1 MEYAVMN
8 IARRLQLIAL
18 LVMVA
23 LVFLSW
29 FSINRLAA
37 SNQDLSY
44 VTDNTVPS
52 ISLIKEVQ
60 ADFYEL
66 HALIQTHVL
75 NTDDGKMQQI
85 ETHIAD
91 IRTAI
96 NSLLEKY
103 KAEMLS
109 NDEDR
114 RLTDDDQRIIAQY
127 YLEIDKVLLLSRQN
141 KNTEARDYLANN
153 VMTLFGQFAQAIERH
168 VKFNV
173 DLGLA
178 LKRQGEENND
188 SSLQTL
194 LFIAGGTGILTL
206 GLFIWLFN
214 QVANPLRLAMQ
225 TLSLIQ
231 RDLNFTLRADVKQQD
246 EIGLTLNAVNRLLD
260 TLQQTFTEFSVG
272 SLQIKSTAE
281 SLSQAAQHLASSA
294 SQANDATSLIAAG
307 VEEMTVS
314 ITDISQRTQE
324 TSRITNESGKLA
336 SDGGATIERTVQA
349 INEIADSIR
358 QASHEVTA
366 LGEGISRIGGV
377 VNVIRDV
384 AGQTNLL
391 ALNAA
396 IEAARAGEQGRGFAV
411 VADEVRKLAE
421 RTAQSTQ
428 EISATVEAIQQES
441 QATVSRMSQVE
452 EKVVQGVAMA
462 TESGE
467 IITQIRHASHRVMDQ
482 VGEITN
488 AIREQSSAAESIAH
502 QVEQIAQVVQQT
514 SSTAEETSAAAEEL
528 NVTTE
533 SIHQQISR
541 YRIQ

>member
-1 MEYAVMN
+1 MN

-18 LVMVA
+18 LVM
-23 LVFLSW
+23 LTLIFLSW
-29 FSINRLAA
+29 FSINRLGAG
-37 SNQDLSY
+37 NRDLSY

-66 HALIQTHVL
+66 HSLVQTHVL
-75 NTDDGKMQQI
+75 NTDSSKMQQI
-85 ETHIAD
+85 ETGITE
-91 IRTAI
+91 IRGQI
-96 NSLLEKY
+96 NSLLDKY

-114 RLTDDDQRIIAQY
+114 RLTDDDQRIVAQY
-127 YLEIDKVLLLSRQN
+127 YQEIDKVLQLSRQN
-141 KNTEARDYLANN
+141 KNDEARDMLAGEAYG
-153 VMTLFGQFAQAIERH
+153 LFQQFAKAIELH
-168 VKFNV
+168 VNFNM

-178 LKRQGEENND
+178 LKKQGQENYDN
-188 SSLQTL
+188 SLQTL
-194 LFIAGGTGILTL
+194 LFIAGGATVLTM
-206 GLFIWLFN
+206 GLFVWLFN
-214 QVANPLRLAMQ
+214 QVANPLRTAMD
-225 TLSLIQ
+225 TLTRIQ

-294 SQANDATSLIAAG
+294 NQANDATSLIAAG

-324 TSRITNESGKLA
+324 TSRITNESGQLA
-336 SDGGATIERTVQA
+336 TEGGRTIERTVHA

-358 QASHEVTA
+358 QASAEVIA

-396 IEAARAGEQGRGFAV
+396 IEAARAGESGRGFAV

-441 QATVSRMSQVE
+441 NNTVSRMHLVE
-452 EKVVQGVAMA
+452 EKVSQGVTMA
-462 TESGE
+462 TESGAIIAE
-467 IITQIRHASHRVMDQ
+467 IRSASHRVMEQ

>member
-1 MEYAVMN
+1 MN

-18 LVMVA
+18 LVM
-23 LVFLSW
+23 LTLIFLSW
-29 FSINRLAA
+29 FSINRLGAG
-37 SNQDLSY
+37 NRDLSY

-66 HALIQTHVL
+66 HSLVQTHVL
-75 NTDDGKMQQI
+75 NTDSSKMQQI
-85 ETHIAD
+85 ETGITE
-91 IRTAI
+91 IRGQI
-96 NSLLEKY
+96 NSLLDKY

-114 RLTDDDQRIIAQY
+114 RLTDDDQRIVAQY
-127 YLEIDKVLLLSRQN
+127 YQEIDKVLQLSRQN
-141 KNTEARDYLANN
+141 KNDEARDMLAGEAYG
-153 VMTLFGQFAQAIERH
+153 LFKQFAKAIELH
-168 VKFNV
+168 VNFNM

-178 LKRQGEENND
+178 LKKQGQENYDN
-188 SSLQTL
+188 SLQTL
-194 LFIAGGTGILTL
+194 LLIAGGTTVLTM
-206 GLFIWLFN
+206 GLFVWLFN
-214 QVANPLRLAMQ
+214 QVANPLRTAMD
-225 TLSLIQ
+225 TLTRIQ

-294 SQANDATSLIAAG
+294 NQANDATSLIAAG

-324 TSRITNESGKLA
+324 TSRITNESGQLA
-336 SDGGATIERTVQA
+336 TEGGRTIERTVHA

-358 QASHEVTA
+358 QASAEVIA

-396 IEAARAGEQGRGFAV
+396 IEAARAGESGRGFAV

-441 QATVSRMSQVE
+441 NNTVSRMHLVE
-452 EKVVQGVAMA
+452 EKVSQGVTMA
-462 TESGE
+462 TESGAIIAE
-467 IITQIRHASHRVMDQ
+467 IRSASHRVMDQ

>member
-1 MEYAVMN
+1 MN

-18 LVMVA
+18 LVILA
-23 LVFLSW
+23 LIFLSW
-29 FSINRLAA
+29 FSINRLDSA
-37 SNQDLSY
+37 NRDLGY

-66 HALIQTHVL
+66 HSLVQTHVL
-75 NTDDGKMQQI
+75 NTDSSRMQQI
-85 ETHIAD
+85 ETGITE
-91 IRTAI
+91 IQGQIT
-96 NSLLEKY
+96 SLLDKY

-114 RLTDDDQRIIAQY
+114 RLTDDDQRIVAQY
-127 YLEIDKVLLLSRQN
+127 YQEIDKVLQLSRQN
-141 KNTEARDYLANN
+141 KNDEARDMLSGEAYG
-153 VMTLFGQFAQAIERH
+153 LFQQFAKAIELH
-168 VKFNV
+168 VNFNM

-178 LKRQGEENND
+178 LKKQGQENYD

-194 LFIAGGTGILTL
+194 LFIAGGATVLTM
-206 GLFIWLFN
+206 GLFVWLFN
-214 QVANPLRLAMQ
+214 QVANPLRTAMD
-225 TLSLIQ
+225 TLTRIQ

-294 SQANDATSLIAAG
+294 NQANDATSLIAAG

-324 TSRITNESGKLA
+324 TSRITNESGQLA
-336 SDGGATIERTVQA
+336 TEGGRTIERTVHA

-358 QASHEVTA
+358 QASAEVIA

-396 IEAARAGEQGRGFAV
+396 IEAARAGESGRGFAV

-441 QATVSRMSQVE
+441 NNTVSRMHLVE
-452 EKVVQGVAMA
+452 EKVSQGVTMA
-462 TESGE
+462 TESGAIIAE
-467 IITQIRHASHRVMDQ
+467 IRSASHRVMEQ

>member
-1 MEYAVMN
+1 MN

-18 LVMVA
+18 LVM
-23 LVFLSW
+23 LTLIFLSW
-29 FSINRLAA
+29 FSINRLGAG
-37 SNQDLSY
+37 NRDLSY

-66 HALIQTHVL
+66 HSLVQTHVL
-75 NTDDGKMQQI
+75 NTDSSKMQQI
-85 ETHIAD
+85 ETGITE
-91 IRTAI
+91 IRGQI
-96 NSLLEKY
+96 NSLLDKY

-114 RLTDDDQRIIAQY
+114 RLTDDDQRIVAQY
-127 YLEIDKVLLLSRQN
+127 YQEIDKVLQLSRQN
-141 KNTEARDYLANN
+141 KNDEARDMLAGEAYG
-153 VMTLFGQFAQAIERH
+153 LFKQFAKAIELH
-168 VKFNV
+168 VNFNM

-178 LKRQGEENND
+178 LKKQGQENYDN
-188 SSLQTL
+188 SLQTL
-194 LFIAGGTGILTL
+194 LFIAGGATVLTM
-206 GLFIWLFN
+206 GLFVWLFN
-214 QVANPLRLAMQ
+214 QVANPLRTAMD
-225 TLSLIQ
+225 TLTRIQ

-294 SQANDATSLIAAG
+294 NQANDATSLIAAG

-324 TSRITNESGKLA
+324 TSRITNESGQLA
-336 SDGGATIERTVQA
+336 TEGGRTIERTVHA

-358 QASHEVTA
+358 QASAEVIA

-396 IEAARAGEQGRGFAV
+396 IEAARAGESGRGFAV

-441 QATVSRMSQVE
+441 NNTVSRMHLVE
-452 EKVVQGVAMA
+452 EKVSQGVTMA
-462 TESGE
+462 TESGAIIAE
-467 IITQIRHASHRVMDQ
+467 IRSASHRVMDQ

>member
-1 MEYAVMN
+1 MN

-18 LVMVA
+18 LVMLA

-29 FSINRLAA
+29 FSINRLGAG
-37 SNQDLSY
+37 NRDLSY

-52 ISLIKEVQ
+52 IALIKEVQ
-60 ADFYEL
+60 AAFYEL
-66 HALIQTHVL
+66 HSRVQSHIL

-85 ETHIAD
+85 EAD
-91 IRTAI
+91 IAEHRKQI
-96 NSLLEKY
+96 NSQLEKY

-127 YLEIDKVLLLSRQN
+127 YQEIDKVLQLSRQN
-141 KNTEARDYLANN
+141 KNDEARDMLAGEATR
-153 VMTLFGQFAQAIERH
+153 VFQQFAKAIELH
-168 VKFNV
+168 VNFNM

-178 LKRQGEENND
+178 LKKQGQENYDN
-188 SSLQTL
+188 SLQTL
-194 LFIAGGTGILTL
+194 LFIAGGATVLTM
-206 GLFIWLFN
+206 GLFVWLFN
-214 QVANPLRLAMQ
+214 QVANPLRTAMD
-225 TLSLIQ
+225 TLTRIQ

-294 SQANDATSLIAAG
+294 NQANDATSLIAAG

-314 ITDISQRTQE
+314 ITDISLRTQE
-324 TSRITNESGKLA
+324 TSRITNESGQLA
-336 SDGGATIERTVQA
+336 TEGGRTIERTVHA

-358 QASHEVTA
+358 QASAEVIA

-396 IEAARAGEQGRGFAV
+396 IEAARAGESGRGFAV

-441 QATVSRMSQVE
+441 NNTVSRMHLVE
-452 EKVVQGVAMA
+452 EKVSQGVTMA
-462 TESGE
+462 TESGAIIAE
-467 IITQIRHASHRVMDQ
+467 IRSASHRVMEQ

>member
-1 MEYAVMN
+1 MN

-18 LVMVA
+18 LVM
-23 LVFLSW
+23 LTLIFLSW
-29 FSINRLAA
+29 FSINRLGAG
-37 SNQDLSY
+37 NRDLSY

-66 HALIQTHVL
+66 HSLVQTHVL
-75 NTDDGKMQQI
+75 NTDSSKMQQI
-85 ETHIAD
+85 ETGITE
-91 IRTAI
+91 IRGQI
-96 NSLLEKY
+96 NSLLDKY

-114 RLTDDDQRIIAQY
+114 RLTDDDQRIVAQY
-127 YLEIDKVLLLSRQN
+127 YQEIDKVLQLSRQN
-141 KNTEARDYLANN
+141 KNDEARDMLAGEAYG
-153 VMTLFGQFAQAIERH
+153 LFKRFAKAIELH
-168 VKFNV
+168 VNFNM

-178 LKRQGEENND
+178 LKKQGQENYDN
-188 SSLQTL
+188 SLQTL
-194 LFIAGGTGILTL
+194 LLIAGGATVLTM
-206 GLFIWLFN
+206 GLFVWLFN
-214 QVANPLRLAMQ
+214 QVANPLRTAMD
-225 TLSLIQ
+225 TLTRIQ
-231 RDLNFTLRADVKQQD
+231 RGLNFTLRADVKQQD

-294 SQANDATSLIAAG
+294 NQANDATSLIAAG

-324 TSRITNESGKLA
+324 TSRITNESGQLA
-336 SDGGATIERTVQA
+336 TEGGRTIERTVHA

-358 QASHEVTA
+358 QASAEVIA

-396 IEAARAGEQGRGFAV
+396 IEAARAGESGRGFAV

-441 QATVSRMSQVE
+441 NNTVSRMHLVE
-452 EKVVQGVAMA
+452 EKVSQGVTMA
-462 TESGE
+462 TESGAIIAE
-467 IITQIRHASHRVMDQ
+467 IRSASHRVMDQ

>member
-1 MEYAVMN
+1 MN

-18 LVMVA
+18 LVIFA
-23 LVFLSW
+23 LIFLSW
-29 FSINRLAA
+29 FSINRLDSA
-37 SNQDLSY
+37 NRDLGY

-52 ISLIKEVQ
+52 ITLIKEVQ

-66 HALIQTHVL
+66 HSLVQTHVL
-75 NTDDGKMQQI
+75 NTDNSKMQQI
-85 ETHIAD
+85 ETD
-91 IRTAI
+91 ISDRRGQI
-96 NSLLEKY
+96 NSLLDKY
-103 KAEMLS
+103 KGELLS

-114 RLTDDDQRIIAQY
+114 RLTDDDQRIVAQY
-127 YLEIDKVLLLSRQN
+127 YQEIDKVLLLSRQN
-141 KNTEARDYLANN
+141 KNDEARDMLATEATN
-153 VMTLFGQFAQAIERH
+153 LFHQFAKAIALH
-168 VKFNV
+168 VNFNI
-173 DLGLA
+173 DLGLE
-178 LKRQGEENND
+178 LKAQGKENYDN
-188 SSLQTL
+188 SLQTL
-194 LFIAGGTGILTL
+194 IFIAGGTGLLTL
-206 GLFIWLFN
+206 GLFVWLFM
-214 QVANPLRLAMQ
+214 QVATPLRTAMD
-225 TLSLIQ
+225 TLTRIQ
-231 RDLNFTLRADVKQQD
+231 HELNFTLRADVKQQD

-324 TSRITNESGKLA
+324 TSRITNESGQLA
-336 SDGGATIERTVQA
+336 TEGGRTIDRTVHA
-349 INEIADSIR
+349 INEIANSIR
-358 QASHEVTA
+358 QASAEVSA

-377 VNVIRDV
+377 VSVIRDV

-396 IEAARAGEQGRGFAV
+396 IEAARAGESGRGFAV

-441 QATVSRMSQVE
+441 NNTVSRMNLVE
-452 EKVVQGVAMA
+452 EKVSQGVAMA
-462 TESGE
+462 TESGA
-467 IITQIRHASHRVMDQ
+467 IITEIRSASHRVMDQ

-488 AIREQSSAAESIAH
+488 AIREQSAAAESIAH

>member
-1 MEYAVMN
+1 MN

-18 LVMVA
+18 LVMLA

-29 FSINRLAA
+29 FSINRLGAG
-37 SNQDLSY
+37 NRDLSY

-66 HALIQTHVL
+66 HSLVQTHVL
-75 NTDDGKMQQI
+75 NTDSSRMQQI
-85 ETHIAD
+85 ETGITE
-91 IRTAI
+91 IRGQI
-96 NSLLEKY
+96 NSLLDKY

-114 RLTDDDQRIIAQY
+114 RLTDDDQRIVAQY
-127 YLEIDKVLLLSRQN
+127 YQEIDKVLQLSRQN
-141 KNTEARDYLANN
+141 KNDEARDMLAGEAYG
-153 VMTLFGQFAQAIERH
+153 LFKQFAKAIELH
-168 VKFNV
+168 VNFNM

-178 LKRQGEENND
+178 LKKQGQENYDN
-188 SSLQTL
+188 SLQTL
-194 LFIAGGTGILTL
+194 LLIAGGATVLTM
-206 GLFIWLFN
+206 GLFVWLFN
-214 QVANPLRLAMQ
+214 QVANPLRTAMD
-225 TLSLIQ
+225 TLTRIQ

-294 SQANDATSLIAAG
+294 NQANDATSLIAAG

-324 TSRITNESGKLA
+324 TSRITNESGQLA
-336 SDGGATIERTVQA
+336 TEGGRTIERTVHA

-358 QASHEVTA
+358 QASAEVIA

-396 IEAARAGEQGRGFAV
+396 IEAARAGESGRGFAV

-441 QATVSRMSQVE
+441 NNTVSRMHLVE
-452 EKVVQGVAMA
+452 EKVSQGVTMA
-462 TESGE
+462 TESGAIIAE
-467 IITQIRHASHRVMDQ
+467 IRSASHRVMEQ

>member
-1 MEYAVMN
+1 MN

-18 LVMVA
+18 LVM
-23 LVFLSW
+23 LTLIFLSW
-29 FSINRLAA
+29 FSINRLDSA
-37 SNQDLSY
+37 NRDLGY

-52 ISLIKEVQ
+52 ISLIKQVQ

-66 HALIQTHVL
+66 HSLVQTHVL
-75 NTDDGKMQQI
+75 NTDTGKMQQI
-85 ETHIAD
+85 ETGITE
-91 IRTAI
+91 IQGQIT
-96 NSLLEKY
+96 SLLDKY

-114 RLTDDDQRIIAQY
+114 RLTDDDQRIVAQY
-127 YLEIDKVLLLSRQN
+127 YQEIDKVLQLSRQN
-141 KNTEARDYLANN
+141 KNDEARDMLAGEATR
-153 VMTLFGQFAQAIERH
+153 VFQQFAKAIELH
-168 VKFNV
+168 VNFNM

-178 LKRQGEENND
+178 LKKQGQENYDN
-188 SSLQTL
+188 SLQTL
-194 LFIAGGTGILTL
+194 LFIAGGTIVLTM
-206 GLFIWLFN
+206 GLFVWLFN
-214 QVANPLRLAMQ
+214 QVANPLRTAMD
-225 TLSLIQ
+225 TLTRIQ

-324 TSRITNESGKLA
+324 TSRITNESGQLA
-336 SDGGATIERTVQA
+336 SEGSRTIDRTVHA

-358 QASHEVTA
+358 QASAEVIA

-396 IEAARAGEQGRGFAV
+396 IEAARAGESGRGFAV

-441 QATVSRMSQVE
+441 NNTVSRMHLVE
-452 EKVVQGVAMA
+452 EKVSQGVTMA
-462 TESGE
+462 TESGAIIAE
-467 IITQIRHASHRVMDQ
+467 IRSASHRVMEQ

>member
-1 MEYAVMN
+1 MN

-18 LVMVA
+18 LVM
-23 LVFLSW
+23 LTLIFLSW
-29 FSINRLAA
+29 FSINRLGAG
-37 SNQDLSY
+37 NRDLSY

-66 HALIQTHVL
+66 HSLVQTHVL
-75 NTDDGKMQQI
+75 NTDSSKMQQI
-85 ETHIAD
+85 ETGITE
-91 IRTAI
+91 IRGQI
-96 NSLLEKY
+96 NSLLGKY

-114 RLTDDDQRIIAQY
+114 RLTDDDQRIVAQY
-127 YLEIDKVLLLSRQN
+127 YQEIDKVLQLSRQN
-141 KNTEARDYLANN
+141 KNDEARDMLAGEAYG
-153 VMTLFGQFAQAIERH
+153 LFKQFAKAIELH
-168 VKFNV
+168 VNFNM

-178 LKRQGEENND
+178 LKKQGQENYDN
-188 SSLQTL
+188 SLQTL
-194 LFIAGGTGILTL
+194 LLIAGGATVLTM
-206 GLFIWLFN
+206 GLFVWLFN
-214 QVANPLRLAMQ
+214 QVANPLRTAMD
-225 TLSLIQ
+225 TLTRIQ

-294 SQANDATSLIAAG
+294 NQANDATSLIAAG

-324 TSRITNESGKLA
+324 TSRITNESGQLA
-336 SDGGATIERTVQA
+336 TEGGRTIERTVHA

-358 QASHEVTA
+358 QASAEVIA

-396 IEAARAGEQGRGFAV
+396 IEAARAGESGRGFAV

-441 QATVSRMSQVE
+441 NNTVSRMHLVE
-452 EKVVQGVAMA
+452 EKVSQGVTMA
-462 TESGE
+462 TESGAIIAE
-467 IITQIRHASHRVMDQ
+467 IRSASHRVMEQ

>member
-1 MEYAVMN
+1 MN

-18 LVMVA
+18 LVI
-23 LVFLSW
+23 LTLIFLSW
-29 FSINRLAA
+29 FSINRLGAG
-37 SNQDLSY
+37 NRDLSY

-66 HALIQTHVL
+66 HSLVQTHVL
-75 NTDDGKMQQI
+75 NTDSSRMQQI
-85 ETHIAD
+85 ETGITE
-91 IRTAI
+91 IRGQI
-96 NSLLEKY
+96 NSLLDKY

-114 RLTDDDQRIIAQY
+114 RLTDDDQRIVAQY
-127 YLEIDKVLLLSRQN
+127 YQEIDKVLQLSRQN
-141 KNTEARDYLANN
+141 KNDEARDMLAGEAYG
-153 VMTLFGQFAQAIERH
+153 LFKQFAKAIELH
-168 VKFNV
+168 VNFNM

-178 LKRQGEENND
+178 LKKQGQENYDN
-188 SSLQTL
+188 SLQTL
-194 LFIAGGTGILTL
+194 LFIAGGATVLTM
-206 GLFIWLFN
+206 GLFVWLFN
-214 QVANPLRLAMQ
+214 QVANPLRTAMD
-225 TLSLIQ
+225 TLTRIQ

-281 SLSQAAQHLASSA
+281 SLSQTAQHLASSA
-294 SQANDATSLIAAG
+294 NQANDATSLIAAG

-324 TSRITNESGKLA
+324 TSRITNESGQLA
-336 SDGGATIERTVQA
+336 TEGGRTIERTVHA

-358 QASHEVTA
+358 QASAEVIA

-377 VNVIRDV
+377 VSVIRDV

-396 IEAARAGEQGRGFAV
+396 IEAARAGESGRGFAV

-441 QATVSRMSQVE
+441 NNTVSRMHLVE
-452 EKVVQGVAMA
+452 EKVSQGVTMA
-462 TESGE
+462 TESGAIIAE
-467 IITQIRHASHRVMDQ
+467 IRSASHRVMDQ

>member
-1 MEYAVMN
+1 MN

-18 LVMVA
+18 LIMLA
-23 LVFLSW
+23 LTFLSW
-29 FSINRLAA
+29 FSINRLSAA
-37 SNQDLSY
+37 NNDLGY

-52 ISLIKEVQ
+52 ISIIKQVQ
-60 ADFYEL
+60 ADFYAL

-75 NTDDGKMQQI
+75 NTDNNKMNQI
-85 ETHIAD
+85 ETGIAD
-91 IRTAI
+91 LRTEIR
-96 NSLLEKY
+96 SLLQKY
-103 KAEMLS
+103 QAEMLS
-109 NDEDR
+109 NEEDR
-114 RLTDDDQRIIAQY
+114 QLTTDDQRIIEQY
-127 YLEIDKVLLLSRQN
+127 YQEIEKVLILSRDN
-141 KNTEARDYLANN
+141 KNTEARDFIASN
-153 VMTLFGQFAQAIERH
+153 VMPLFEQFSKAIDKH
-168 VKFNV
+168 VKFNI
-173 DLGLA
+173 DLGNA
-178 LKRQGEENND
+178 LKQQGEKNYDN
-188 SSLQTL
+188 SLQTM
-194 LFIAGGTGILTL
+194 LFISCGTGILTL
-206 GLFIWLFN
+206 FLFIWLFK
-214 QVANPLRLAMQ
+214 QVANPLRLAMV
-225 TLSLIQ
+225 TLSDIQ
-231 RDLNFTLRADVKQQD
+231 HNLNFTLRAKVAQQD
-246 EIGLTLNAVNRLLD
+246 EIGLTLSAVNRLLD

-281 SLSQAAQHLASSA
+281 SLSQAAHHLASSA

-324 TSRITNESGKLA
+324 ASRITNESGKLA
-336 SDGGATIERTVQA
+336 SDGGTTIDRTVKA
-349 INEIADSIR
+349 INEIAEAIR
-358 QASHEVTA
+358 QASSEVSA
-366 LGEGISRIGGV
+366 LGDGISRIGGV
-377 VNVIRDV
+377 VNVISDV

-421 RTAQSTQ
+421 RTAQSTR
-428 EISATVEAIQQES
+428 EISETVESIQQGS
-441 QATVSRMSQVE
+441 QLTVAKMVQVE
-452 EKVVQGVAMA
+452 EKVAQGVAMA

-482 VGEITN
+482 VGEITI

-533 SIHQQISR
+533 NIHQQISR

>member
-1 MEYAVMN
+1 MN

-18 LVMVA
+18 LVM
-23 LVFLSW
+23 LTLIFLSW
-29 FSINRLAA
+29 FSINRLGAG
-37 SNQDLSY
+37 NRDLIY

-66 HALIQTHVL
+66 HSLVQTHVL
-75 NTDDGKMQQI
+75 NTDSSRMQQI
-85 ETHIAD
+85 ETGITE
-91 IRTAI
+91 IRGQI
-96 NSLLEKY
+96 NSLLDKY

-114 RLTDDDQRIIAQY
+114 RLTDDDQRIVAQY
-127 YLEIDKVLLLSRQN
+127 YQEIDKVLQLSRQN
-141 KNTEARDYLANN
+141 KNDEARDMLAGEAYG
-153 VMTLFGQFAQAIERH
+153 LFKQFAKAIELH
-168 VKFNV
+168 VNFNM

-178 LKRQGEENND
+178 LKKQGQENYDN
-188 SSLQTL
+188 SLQTL
-194 LFIAGGTGILTL
+194 LLIAGGATVLTM
-206 GLFIWLFN
+206 GLFVWLFN
-214 QVANPLRLAMQ
+214 QVANPLRTAMD
-225 TLSLIQ
+225 TLNRIQ

-294 SQANDATSLIAAG
+294 NQANDATSLIAAG

-324 TSRITNESGKLA
+324 TSRITNESGQLA
-336 SDGGATIERTVQA
+336 TEGGRTIERTVHA

-358 QASHEVTA
+358 QASAEVIA

-377 VNVIRDV
+377 VSVIRDV

-396 IEAARAGEQGRGFAV
+396 IEAARAGESGRGFAV

-441 QATVSRMSQVE
+441 NNTVSRMHLVE
-452 EKVVQGVAMA
+452 EKVSQGVTMA
-462 TESGE
+462 TESGAIIAE
-467 IITQIRHASHRVMDQ
+467 IRSASHRVMDQ

>member
-1 MEYAVMN
+1 MN

-18 LVMVA
+18 LVM
-23 LVFLSW
+23 LTLIFLSW
-29 FSINRLAA
+29 FSINRLGAG
-37 SNQDLSY
+37 NRDLSY

-66 HALIQTHVL
+66 HSLVQTHVL
-75 NTDDGKMQQI
+75 NTDSSRMQQI
-85 ETHIAD
+85 ETGITE
-91 IRTAI
+91 IRGQI
-96 NSLLEKY
+96 NSLLDKY

-114 RLTDDDQRIIAQY
+114 RLTDDDQRIVAQY
-127 YLEIDKVLLLSRQN
+127 YQEIDKVLQLSRQN
-141 KNTEARDYLANN
+141 KNDEARDMLSGEAYG
-153 VMTLFGQFAQAIERH
+153 LFQQFAKAIELH
-168 VKFNV
+168 VNFNM

-178 LKRQGEENND
+178 IKKQGQENYDN
-188 SSLQTL
+188 SLQTL
-194 LFIAGGTGILTL
+194 LLIAGGATVLTM
-206 GLFIWLFN
+206 GLFVWLFN
-214 QVANPLRLAMQ
+214 QVANPLRTAMD
-225 TLSLIQ
+225 TLTRIQ

-294 SQANDATSLIAAG
+294 NQANDATSLIAAG

-324 TSRITNESGKLA
+324 TSRITNESGQLA
-336 SDGGATIERTVQA
+336 SEGGRTIERTAHA

-358 QASHEVTA
+358 QASAEVIA

-396 IEAARAGEQGRGFAV
+396 IEAARAGESGRGFAV

-441 QATVSRMSQVE
+441 NNTVSRMHLVE
-452 EKVVQGVAMA
+452 EKVSQGVTMA
-462 TESGE
+462 TESGAIIAE
-467 IITQIRHASHRVMDQ
+467 IRSASHRVMEQ

>member
-1 MEYAVMN
+1 MN

-18 LVMVA
+18 LVM
-23 LVFLSW
+23 LTLIFLSW
-29 FSINRLAA
+29 FSINRLGAG
-37 SNQDLSY
+37 NRDLSY

-66 HALIQTHVL
+66 HSLVQTHVL
-75 NTDDGKMQQI
+75 NTDSSKMQQI
-85 ETHIAD
+85 ETGITE
-91 IRTAI
+91 IRGQI
-96 NSLLEKY
+96 NSLLDKY

-114 RLTDDDQRIIAQY
+114 RLTDDDQRIVAQY
-127 YLEIDKVLLLSRQN
+127 YQEIDKVLQLSRQN
-141 KNTEARDYLANN
+141 KNDEARDMLAGEAYG
-153 VMTLFGQFAQAIERH
+153 LFKQFAKAIELH
-168 VKFNV
+168 VNFNM

-178 LKRQGEENND
+178 LKKQGQENYDN
-188 SSLQTL
+188 SLQTL
-194 LFIAGGTGILTL
+194 LFIAGGATVLTM
-206 GLFIWLFN
+206 GLFVWLFN
-214 QVANPLRLAMQ
+214 QVANPLRTAMD
-225 TLSLIQ
+225 TLTRIQ

-324 TSRITNESGKLA
+324 TSRITNESGQLA
-336 SDGGATIERTVQA
+336 TEGGRTIERTVHA

-358 QASHEVTA
+358 QASAEVIA

-396 IEAARAGEQGRGFAV
+396 IEAARAGESGRGFAV

-441 QATVSRMSQVE
+441 NNTVSRMHLVE
-452 EKVVQGVAMA
+452 EKVSQGVTMA
-462 TESGE
+462 TESGAIIAE
-467 IITQIRHASHRVMDQ
+467 IRSASHRVMEQ

>member
-1 MEYAVMN
+1 MN

-18 LVMVA
+18 LVILA
-23 LVFLSW
+23 LIFLSW
-29 FSINRLAA
+29 FSINRLGAG
-37 SNQDLSY
+37 NRDLSY

-66 HALIQTHVL
+66 HSLVQTHVL
-75 NTDDGKMQQI
+75 NTDSSRMQQI
-85 ETHIAD
+85 ETGITE
-91 IRTAI
+91 IRGQI
-96 NSLLEKY
+96 NSLLDKY

-114 RLTDDDQRIIAQY
+114 RLTDDDQRIVAQY
-127 YLEIDKVLLLSRQN
+127 YQEIDKVLQLSRQN
-141 KNTEARDYLANN
+141 KNDEARDMLAGEAYG
-153 VMTLFGQFAQAIERH
+153 LFKQFAKAIELH
-168 VKFNV
+168 VNFNM

-178 LKRQGEENND
+178 LKKKGQENYDN
-188 SSLQTL
+188 SLQTQL
-194 LFIAGGTGILTL
+194 LIAGGATVLTM
-206 GLFIWLFN
+206 GLFVWLFN
-214 QVANPLRLAMQ
+214 QVANPLRTAMD
-225 TLSLIQ
+225 TLTRIQ

-294 SQANDATSLIAAG
+294 NQANDATSLIAAG

-324 TSRITNESGKLA
+324 TSRITNESGQLA
-336 SDGGATIERTVQA
+336 TEGGRTIERTVHA

-358 QASHEVTA
+358 QASAEVIA

-396 IEAARAGEQGRGFAV
+396 IEAARAGESGRGFAV

-441 QATVSRMSQVE
+441 NNTVSRMHLVE
-452 EKVVQGVAMA
+452 EKVSLGVTMA
-462 TESGE
+462 TESGAIIAE
-467 IITQIRHASHRVMDQ
+467 IRSASHRVMEQ

>member
-1 MEYAVMN
+1 MN

-18 LVMVA
+18 LVILT

-29 FSINRLAA
+29 FSINRLGAG
-37 SNQDLSY
+37 NRDLSY

-66 HALIQTHVL
+66 HSLVQTHVL
-75 NTDDGKMQQI
+75 NTDSSRMQQI
-85 ETHIAD
+85 ETGITE
-91 IRTAI
+91 IRGQI
-96 NSLLEKY
+96 NSLLDKY

-114 RLTDDDQRIIAQY
+114 RLTDDDQRIVAQY
-127 YLEIDKVLLLSRQN
+127 YQEIDKVLQLSRQN
-141 KNTEARDYLANN
+141 KNDEARDMLAGEAYG
-153 VMTLFGQFAQAIERH
+153 LFKQFAKAIELH
-168 VKFNV
+168 VNFNM

-178 LKRQGEENND
+178 LKKQGQENYDN
-188 SSLQTL
+188 SLQTL
-194 LFIAGGTGILTL
+194 LLIAGGATVLTM
-206 GLFIWLFN
+206 GLFVWLFN
-214 QVANPLRLAMQ
+214 QVANPLRTAMD
-225 TLSLIQ
+225 TLTRIQ

-294 SQANDATSLIAAG
+294 NQANDATSLIAAG

-324 TSRITNESGKLA
+324 TSRITNESGQLA
-336 SDGGATIERTVQA
+336 SEGGRTIERTVHA

-358 QASHEVTA
+358 QASAEVIA

-396 IEAARAGEQGRGFAV
+396 IEAARAGESGRGFAV

-441 QATVSRMSQVE
+441 NNTVSRMHLVE
-452 EKVVQGVAMA
+452 EKVSQGVTMA
-462 TESGE
+462 TESGAIIAE
-467 IITQIRHASHRVMDQ
+467 IRSASHRVMEQ

>member
-1 MEYAVMN
+1 MN

-18 LVMVA
+18 LVMLA
-23 LVFLSW
+23 LLFLSW
-29 FSINRLAA
+29 FSINRLDSA
-37 SNQDLSY
+37 NRDLSY

-52 ISLIKEVQ
+52 ISIIKDVQ

-66 HALIQTHVL
+66 HSLVQTHVL
-75 NTDDGKMQQI
+75 NTDSGKMQQI
-85 ETHIAD
+85 ETDIAD
-91 IRTAI
+91 KRKQI
-96 NSLLEKY
+96 NSLLDKY
-103 KAEMLS
+103 KADMLS

-127 YLEIDKVLLLSRQN
+127 YQEVDKVLELSRQN
-141 KNTEARDYLANN
+141 KNDDARDMLAGEAAR
-153 VMTLFGQFAQAIERH
+153 LFQQFAKAIELH
-168 VKFNV
+168 VTFNM
-173 DLGLA
+173 DLALA
-178 LKRQGEENND
+178 LKKQGQENYDN
-188 SSLQTL
+188 SLQTL
-194 LFIAGGTGILTL
+194 LFIAGGVTVLTM
-206 GLFIWLFN
+206 GLFFWLFN
-214 QVANPLRLAMQ
+214 QVANPLRSAMD
-225 TLSLIQ
+225 TLTRIQ
-231 RDLNFTLRADVKQQD
+231 RDLNFTLRADIKQQD

-324 TSRITNESGKLA
+324 TSRITNESGQLA
-336 SDGGATIERTVQA
+336 TEGGKTIDRTVHA

-358 QASHEVTA
+358 QASAEVIA

-377 VNVIRDV
+377 VSVIRDV

-396 IEAARAGEQGRGFAV
+396 IEAARAGESGRGFAV

-441 QATVSRMSQVE
+441 NNTVSRMNLVE
-452 EKVVQGVAMA
+452 EKVSQGVAMA
-462 TESGE
+462 TESGAIISE
-467 IITQIRHASHRVMDQ
+467 IRSASHRVMDQ

-488 AIREQSSAAESIAH
+488 AIREQSAAAESIAH
-502 QVEQIAQVVQQT
+502 QVEQIAHVVQQT

>member
-1 MEYAVMN
+1 MN

-18 LVMVA
+18 LVI
-23 LVFLSW
+23 LTLIFLSW
-29 FSINRLAA
+29 FSINRLGAG
-37 SNQDLSY
+37 NRDLSY

-66 HALIQTHVL
+66 HSLVQTHVL
-75 NTDDGKMQQI
+75 NTDSSRMQQI
-85 ETHIAD
+85 ETGITE
-91 IRTAI
+91 IRGQI
-96 NSLLEKY
+96 NSLLDKY

-114 RLTDDDQRIIAQY
+114 RLTDDDQRIVAQY
-127 YLEIDKVLLLSRQN
+127 YQEIDKVLQLSREN
-141 KNTEARDYLANN
+141 KNDEARDMLAGEAYG
-153 VMTLFGQFAQAIERH
+153 LFKQFAKAIELH
-168 VKFNV
+168 VNFNM

-178 LKRQGEENND
+178 LKKQGQENYDN
-188 SSLQTL
+188 SLQTL
-194 LFIAGGTGILTL
+194 LLIAGGATVLTM
-206 GLFIWLFN
+206 GLFVWLFN
-214 QVANPLRLAMQ
+214 QVANPLRTAMD
-225 TLSLIQ
+225 TLTRIQ

-294 SQANDATSLIAAG
+294 NQANDATSLIAAG

-324 TSRITNESGKLA
+324 TSSITNESGQLA
-336 SDGGATIERTVQA
+336 SEGGRTIERTVHA

-358 QASHEVTA
+358 QASAEVIA

-396 IEAARAGEQGRGFAV
+396 IEAARAGESGRGFAV

-441 QATVSRMSQVE
+441 NNTVSRMHLVE
-452 EKVVQGVAMA
+452 EKVSQGVTMA
-462 TESGE
+462 TESGAIIAE
-467 IITQIRHASHRVMDQ
+467 IRSASHRVMEQ

>member
-1 MEYAVMN
+1 MN

-18 LVMVA
+18 LVM
-23 LVFLSW
+23 LTLIFLSW
-29 FSINRLAA
+29 FSINRLGAG
-37 SNQDLSY
+37 NRDLSY

-66 HALIQTHVL
+66 HSLVQTHVL
-75 NTDDGKMQQI
+75 NTDSSRMQQI
-85 ETHIAD
+85 ETGITE
-91 IRTAI
+91 IRGQI
-96 NSLLEKY
+96 NSLLDKY

-114 RLTDDDQRIIAQY
+114 RLTDDDQRIVAQY
-127 YLEIDKVLLLSRQN
+127 YQEIDKVLQLSRQN
-141 KNTEARDYLANN
+141 KNDEARDMLAGEAYG
-153 VMTLFGQFAQAIERH
+153 LFQQFAKAIELH
-168 VKFNV
+168 VNFNM

-178 LKRQGEENND
+178 IKKQGQENYDN
-188 SSLQTL
+188 SLQTL
-194 LFIAGGTGILTL
+194 LFIAGGATVLTM
-206 GLFIWLFN
+206 GLFVWLFN
-214 QVANPLRLAMQ
+214 QVANPLRTAMD
-225 TLSLIQ
+225 TLTRIQ

-294 SQANDATSLIAAG
+294 NQANDATSLIAAG

-324 TSRITNESGKLA
+324 TRRITNESGQLA
-336 SDGGATIERTVQA
+336 TEGGRTIERTVHA

-358 QASHEVTA
+358 QASAEVIA

-396 IEAARAGEQGRGFAV
+396 IEAARAGESGRGFAV

-441 QATVSRMSQVE
+441 NNTVSRMHLVE
-452 EKVVQGVAMA
+452 EKVSQGVTMA
-462 TESGE
+462 TESGAIIAE
-467 IITQIRHASHRVMDQ
+467 IRSASHRVMEQ

>member
-1 MEYAVMN
+1 MN

-18 LVMVA
+18 LVM
-23 LVFLSW
+23 LTLIFLSW
-29 FSINRLAA
+29 FSINRLGAG
-37 SNQDLSY
+37 NRDLSY

-66 HALIQTHVL
+66 HSLVQTHVL
-75 NTDDGKMQQI
+75 NTDSSKMQQI
-85 ETHIAD
+85 ETGITE
-91 IRTAI
+91 IRGQI
-96 NSLLEKY
+96 NSLLDKY

-114 RLTDDDQRIIAQY
+114 RLTDDDQRIVAQY
-127 YLEIDKVLLLSRQN
+127 YQEIDKVLQLSRQN
-141 KNTEARDYLANN
+141 KNDEARDMLAAEAYG
-153 VMTLFGQFAQAIERH
+153 LFKQFAKAIELH
-168 VKFNV
+168 VNFNM

-178 LKRQGEENND
+178 LKKQGQENYDN
-188 SSLQTL
+188 SLQTL
-194 LFIAGGTGILTL
+194 LLIAGGATVLTMA
-206 GLFIWLFN
+206 LFVWLFN
-214 QVANPLRLAMQ
+214 QVANPLRTAMD
-225 TLSLIQ
+225 TLTRIQ

-294 SQANDATSLIAAG
+294 NQANDATSLIAAG

-324 TSRITNESGKLA
+324 TSRITNESGQLA
-336 SDGGATIERTVQA
+336 TEGGRTIERTVHA

-358 QASHEVTA
+358 QASAEVIA

-396 IEAARAGEQGRGFAV
+396 IEAARAGESGRGFAV

-441 QATVSRMSQVE
+441 NNTVSRMHLVE
-452 EKVVQGVAMA
+452 EKVSQGVTMA
-462 TESGE
+462 TESGAIIAE
-467 IITQIRHASHRVMDQ
+467 IRSASHRVMDQ

>member
-1 MEYAVMN
+1 MN

-18 LVMVA
+18 LVILA
-23 LVFLSW
+23 LIFLSW
-29 FSINRLAA
+29 FSINRLDSA
-37 SNQDLSY
+37 NRDLGY

-66 HALIQTHVL
+66 HSLVQTHVL
-75 NTDDGKMQQI
+75 NTDSSRMQQI
-85 ETHIAD
+85 ETGITE
-91 IRTAI
+91 IQGQIT
-96 NSLLEKY
+96 SLLDKY

-114 RLTDDDQRIIAQY
+114 RLTDDDQRIVAQY
-127 YLEIDKVLLLSRQN
+127 YQEIDKVLQLSRQN
-141 KNTEARDYLANN
+141 KNDEARDMLSGEAYG
-153 VMTLFGQFAQAIERH
+153 LFQLFAKAIELH
-168 VKFNV
+168 VNFNM

-178 LKRQGEENND
+178 LKKQGQENYDN
-188 SSLQTL
+188 SLQTL
-194 LFIAGGTGILTL
+194 LFIAGGTTVLTL
-206 GLFIWLFN
+206 GLFVWLFN
-214 QVANPLRLAMQ
+214 QVANPLRTAMDIL
-225 TLSLIQ
+225 TRIQ

-294 SQANDATSLIAAG
+294 NQANDATSLIAAG

-324 TSRITNESGKLA
+324 TSRITNESGQLA
-336 SDGGATIERTVQA
+336 TEGGRTIERTVHA

-358 QASHEVTA
+358 QASAEVIA

-396 IEAARAGEQGRGFAV
+396 IEAARAGESGRGFAV

-441 QATVSRMSQVE
+441 NNTVSRMHLVE
-452 EKVVQGVAMA
+452 EKVSQGVTMA
-462 TESGE
+462 TESGAIIAE
-467 IITQIRHASHRVMDQ
+467 IRSASHRVMDQ

>member
-1 MEYAVMN
+1 MN

-18 LVMVA
+18 LVMLA

-29 FSINRLAA
+29 FSINRLGAG
-37 SNQDLSY
+37 NRDLSY

-66 HALIQTHVL
+66 HSLVQTHVL
-75 NTDDGKMQQI
+75 NTDSSKMQQI
-85 ETHIAD
+85 ETGITE
-91 IRTAI
+91 IRGQI
-96 NSLLEKY
+96 NSLLDKY

-114 RLTDDDQRIIAQY
+114 RLTDDDQRIVAQY
-127 YLEIDKVLLLSRQN
+127 YQEIDKVLQLSRQN
-141 KNTEARDYLANN
+141 KNDEARDMLAGEAY
-153 VMTLFGQFAQAIERH
+153 VLFKQFAKAIELH
-168 VKFNV
+168 VNFNM

-178 LKRQGEENND
+178 LKKQGQENYDN
-188 SSLQTL
+188 SLQTL
-194 LFIAGGTGILTL
+194 LLIAGGATVLTM
-206 GLFIWLFN
+206 GLFVWLFN
-214 QVANPLRLAMQ
+214 QVANPLRTAMD
-225 TLSLIQ
+225 TLTRIQ

-294 SQANDATSLIAAG
+294 NQANDATSLIAAG

-324 TSRITNESGKLA
+324 TSRITNESGQLA
-336 SDGGATIERTVQA
+336 SEGGRTIERTVHA

-358 QASHEVTA
+358 QASAEVIA

-396 IEAARAGEQGRGFAV
+396 IEAARAGESGRGFAV

-441 QATVSRMSQVE
+441 NNTVSRMHLVE
-452 EKVVQGVAMA
+452 EKVSQGVTMA
-462 TESGE
+462 TESGAIIAE
-467 IITQIRHASHRVMDQ
+467 IRSASHRVMEQ

>member
-1 MEYAVMN
+1 MN

-18 LVMVA
+18 LVM
-23 LVFLSW
+23 LTLIFLSW
-29 FSINRLAA
+29 FSINRLGAG
-37 SNQDLSY
+37 NRDLSY

-66 HALIQTHVL
+66 HSLVQTHVL
-75 NTDDGKMQQI
+75 NTDSSKMQQI
-85 ETHIAD
+85 ETGITE
-91 IRTAI
+91 IRGQI
-96 NSLLEKY
+96 NSLLDKY

-114 RLTDDDQRIIAQY
+114 RLTDDDQRIVAQY
-127 YLEIDKVLLLSRQN
+127 YQEIDKVLQLSRQN
-141 KNTEARDYLANN
+141 KNDEARDMLAGEAYG
-153 VMTLFGQFAQAIERH
+153 LFKQFAKAIELH
-168 VKFNV
+168 VNFNM

-178 LKRQGEENND
+178 LKKQGQENYDN
-188 SSLQTL
+188 SLQTL
-194 LFIAGGTGILTL
+194 LLIAGGATVLTM
-206 GLFIWLFN
+206 GLFVWLFN
-214 QVANPLRLAMQ
+214 QVANPLHTAMD
-225 TLSLIQ
+225 TLTRIQ

-294 SQANDATSLIAAG
+294 NQANDATSLIAAG

-314 ITDISQRTQE
+314 ITDISQRTLE
-324 TSRITNESGKLA
+324 TSRITNESGQLA
-336 SDGGATIERTVQA
+336 TEGGRTIERTVHA

-358 QASHEVTA
+358 QASAEVIA

-396 IEAARAGEQGRGFAV
+396 IEAARAGESGRGFAV

-441 QATVSRMSQVE
+441 NNTVSRMHLVE
-452 EKVVQGVAMA
+452 EKVSQGVTMA
-462 TESGE
+462 TESGAIIAE
-467 IITQIRHASHRVMDQ
+467 IRSASHRVMDQ

>member
-1 MEYAVMN
+1 MN

-18 LVMVA
+18 LVM
-23 LVFLSW
+23 LTLIFLSW
-29 FSINRLAA
+29 FSINRLGAG
-37 SNQDLSY
+37 NRDLSY

-66 HALIQTHVL
+66 HSLVQTHVL
-75 NTDDGKMQQI
+75 NTDSSKMQQI
-85 ETHIAD
+85 ETGITE
-91 IRTAI
+91 IRGQI
-96 NSLLEKY
+96 NSLLDKY

-114 RLTDDDQRIIAQY
+114 RLTDDDQRIVAQY
-127 YLEIDKVLLLSRQN
+127 YQEIDKVLQLSRQN
-141 KNTEARDYLANN
+141 KNDEARDMLAGEAYG
-153 VMTLFGQFAQAIERH
+153 LFQQFAKAIELH
-168 VKFNV
+168 VNFNM

-178 LKRQGEENND
+178 LKKQGQENYDN
-188 SSLQTL
+188 SLQTL
-194 LFIAGGTGILTL
+194 LLIAGGATVLTM
-206 GLFIWLFN
+206 GLFVWLFN
-214 QVANPLRLAMQ
+214 QVANPLRTAMD
-225 TLSLIQ
+225 TLTRIQ

-294 SQANDATSLIAAG
+294 NQANDATSLIAAG

-324 TSRITNESGKLA
+324 TSRITNESGQLA
-336 SDGGATIERTVQA
+336 TEGGRTIDRTVHA

-358 QASHEVTA
+358 QASAEVIA

-396 IEAARAGEQGRGFAV
+396 IEAARAGESGRGFAV

-441 QATVSRMSQVE
+441 NNTVSRMHLVE
-452 EKVVQGVAMA
+452 EKVSQGVTMA
-462 TESGE
+462 TESGAIIAE
-467 IITQIRHASHRVMDQ
+467 IRSASHRVMEQ

>member
-153 VMTLFGQFAQAIERH
+153 VVTLFGQFAQAIERH

-173 DLGLA
+173 DLGLT
-178 LKRQGEENND
+178 LKRQGEENYD

-441 QATVSRMSQVE
+441 QAALFPKSMQLE
-452 EKVVQGVAMA
+452 W
-462 TESGE
+462 
-467 IITQIRHASHRVMDQ
+467 
-482 VGEITN
+482 N
-488 AIREQSSAAESIAH
+488 
-502 QVEQIAQVVQQT
+502 
-514 SSTAEETSAAAEEL
+514 
-528 NVTTE
+528 
-533 SIHQQISR
+533 
-541 YRIQ
+541 

>member
-1 MEYAVMN
+1 MN

-18 LVMVA
+18 LVILA
-23 LVFLSW
+23 LIFLSW
-29 FSINRLAA
+29 FSINRLDSA
-37 SNQDLSY
+37 NRDLGY

-66 HALIQTHVL
+66 HSLVQTHVL
-75 NTDDGKMQQI
+75 NTDSSRMQQI
-85 ETHIAD
+85 ETGITE
-91 IRTAI
+91 IQGQIT
-96 NSLLEKY
+96 SLLDKY

-114 RLTDDDQRIIAQY
+114 RLTDDDQRIVAQY
-127 YLEIDKVLLLSRQN
+127 YQEIDKVLQLSRQN
-141 KNTEARDYLANN
+141 KNDEARDMLAGEAYA
-153 VMTLFGQFAQAIERH
+153 LFKQFAKAIELH
-168 VKFNV
+168 VNFNM

-178 LKRQGEENND
+178 LKKQGQENYDN
-188 SSLQTL
+188 SLQTL
-194 LFIAGGTGILTL
+194 LLIAGGATVLTM
-206 GLFIWLFN
+206 GLFVWLFN
-214 QVANPLRLAMQ
+214 QVANPLRTAMD
-225 TLSLIQ
+225 TLTRIQ

-294 SQANDATSLIAAG
+294 NQANDATSLIAAG

-324 TSRITNESGKLA
+324 TSRITNESGQLA
-336 SDGGATIERTVQA
+336 TEGGRTIERTVHA

-358 QASHEVTA
+358 QASAEVIA

-396 IEAARAGEQGRGFAV
+396 IEAARAGESGRGFAV

-441 QATVSRMSQVE
+441 NNTVSRMHLVE
-452 EKVVQGVAMA
+452 EKVSQGVTMA
-462 TESGE
+462 TESGAIIAE
-467 IITQIRHASHRVMDQ
+467 IRSASHRVMDQ

>member
-1 MEYAVMN
+1 MN

-18 LVMVA
+18 LVILA
-23 LVFLSW
+23 LIFLSW
-29 FSINRLAA
+29 FSINRLDSA
-37 SNQDLSY
+37 NRDLGY

-66 HALIQTHVL
+66 HSLVQTHVL
-75 NTDDGKMQQI
+75 NTDSSRMQQI
-85 ETHIAD
+85 ETGITE
-91 IRTAI
+91 IQGQIT
-96 NSLLEKY
+96 SLLDKY

-114 RLTDDDQRIIAQY
+114 RLTDDDQRIVAQY
-127 YLEIDKVLLLSRQN
+127 YQEIDKVLQLSRQN
-141 KNTEARDYLANN
+141 KNDEARDMLSGEAYG
-153 VMTLFGQFAQAIERH
+153 LFQQFAKAIELH
-168 VKFNV
+168 VNFNM

-178 LKRQGEENND
+178 LKKQGQENYDN
-188 SSLQTL
+188 SLQTL
-194 LFIAGGTGILTL
+194 LFIAGGTTVLTL
-206 GLFIWLFN
+206 GLFVWLFN
-214 QVANPLRLAMQ
+214 QVANPLRTAMDIL
-225 TLSLIQ
+225 TRIQ

-294 SQANDATSLIAAG
+294 NQANDATSLIAAG

-324 TSRITNESGKLA
+324 TSRITNESGQLA
-336 SDGGATIERTVQA
+336 TEGGRTIERTVHA

-358 QASHEVTA
+358 QASAEVIA

-396 IEAARAGEQGRGFAV
+396 IEAARAGESGRGFAV

-441 QATVSRMSQVE
+441 NNTVSRMHLVE
-452 EKVVQGVAMA
+452 EKVSQGVTMA
-462 TESGE
+462 TESGAIIAE
-467 IITQIRHASHRVMDQ
+467 IRSASHRVMEQ

>member
-1 MEYAVMN
+1 MN

-18 LVMVA
+18 LVILA
-23 LVFLSW
+23 LIFLSW
-29 FSINRLAA
+29 FSINRLDSA
-37 SNQDLSY
+37 NRDLGY

-66 HALIQTHVL
+66 HSLVQTHVL
-75 NTDDGKMQQI
+75 NTDSSRMQQI
-85 ETHIAD
+85 ETGITE
-91 IRTAI
+91 IQGQIT
-96 NSLLEKY
+96 SLLDKY

-114 RLTDDDQRIIAQY
+114 RLTDDDQRIVAQY
-127 YLEIDKVLLLSRQN
+127 YQEIDKVLQLSRQN
-141 KNTEARDYLANN
+141 KNDEARDMLAGEAYG
-153 VMTLFGQFAQAIERH
+153 LFQQFAKAIELH
-168 VKFNV
+168 VNFNM

-178 LKRQGEENND
+178 LKKQGQENYDN
-188 SSLQTL
+188 SLQTL
-194 LFIAGGTGILTL
+194 LLIAGGATVLTM
-206 GLFIWLFN
+206 GLFVWLFN
-214 QVANPLRLAMQ
+214 QVANPLRTAMD
-225 TLSLIQ
+225 TLTRIQ

-324 TSRITNESGKLA
+324 TSRITNESGQLA
-336 SDGGATIERTVQA
+336 TEGGRTIERTVHA

-358 QASHEVTA
+358 QASAEVIA

-396 IEAARAGEQGRGFAV
+396 IEAARAGESGRGFAV

-441 QATVSRMSQVE
+441 NNTVSRMHLVE
-452 EKVVQGVAMA
+452 EKVSQGVTMA
-462 TESGE
+462 TESGSIIAE
-467 IITQIRHASHRVMDQ
+467 IRSASHRVMEQ

>member
-1 MEYAVMN
+1 MN

-18 LVMVA
+18 LVILA
-23 LVFLSW
+23 LIFLSW
-29 FSINRLAA
+29 FSINRLDSA
-37 SNQDLSY
+37 NRDLGY

-66 HALIQTHVL
+66 HSLVQTHVL
-75 NTDDGKMQQI
+75 NTDSSRMQQI
-85 ETHIAD
+85 ETGITE
-91 IRTAI
+91 IQGQIT
-96 NSLLEKY
+96 SLLDKY

-114 RLTDDDQRIIAQY
+114 RLTDDDQRIVAQY
-127 YLEIDKVLLLSRQN
+127 YQEIDKVLQLSRQN
-141 KNTEARDYLANN
+141 KNDEARDMLSGEAYG
-153 VMTLFGQFAQAIERH
+153 LFQQFAKAIELH
-168 VKFNV
+168 VNFNM

-178 LKRQGEENND
+178 LKKQGQENYDN
-188 SSLQTL
+188 SLQTL
-194 LFIAGGTGILTL
+194 LFIAGGTTVLTL
-206 GLFIWLFN
+206 GLFVWLFN
-214 QVANPLRLAMQ
+214 QVANPLRTAMDIL
-225 TLSLIQ
+225 TRIQ

-294 SQANDATSLIAAG
+294 NQANDATSLIAAG

-324 TSRITNESGKLA
+324 TSRITNESGQLA
-336 SDGGATIERTVQA
+336 TEGGRTIERTVHA

-358 QASHEVTA
+358 QASAEVIA

-396 IEAARAGEQGRGFAV
+396 IEAARAGESGRGFAV

-441 QATVSRMSQVE
+441 NNTVSRMHLVE
-452 EKVVQGVAMA
+452 EKVSQGVTMA
-462 TESGE
+462 TESGAIIAE
-467 IITQIRHASHRVMDQ
+467 IRSASHRVMDQ

>member
-1 MEYAVMN
+1 MN

-18 LVMVA
+18 LVM
-23 LVFLSW
+23 LTLIFLSW
-29 FSINRLAA
+29 FSINRLDSA
-37 SNQDLSY
+37 NRDLGY

-66 HALIQTHVL
+66 HSLVQTHVL
-75 NTDDGKMQQI
+75 NTDTGKMQQI
-85 ETHIAD
+85 ETGITE
-91 IRTAI
+91 IQGQIT
-96 NSLLEKY
+96 SLLDKY

-114 RLTDDDQRIIAQY
+114 RLTDDDQRIVAQY
-127 YLEIDKVLLLSRQN
+127 YQEIDKVLQLSRQN
-141 KNTEARDYLANN
+141 KNDEARDMLAGEATR
-153 VMTLFGQFAQAIERH
+153 VFQQFAKAIELH
-168 VKFNV
+168 VNFNM

-178 LKRQGEENND
+178 LKKQGQENYDN
-188 SSLQTL
+188 SLQTL
-194 LFIAGGTGILTL
+194 LFIAGGTIVLTM
-206 GLFIWLFN
+206 GLFVWLFN
-214 QVANPLRLAMQ
+214 QVANPLRTAMD
-225 TLSLIQ
+225 TLTRIQ

-294 SQANDATSLIAAG
+294 NQANDATSLIAAG

-314 ITDISQRTQE
+314 ITDISQRTLE
-324 TSRITNESGKLA
+324 TSRITNESGQLA
-336 SDGGATIERTVQA
+336 TEGGRTIERTVHA

-358 QASHEVTA
+358 QASAEVIA

-396 IEAARAGEQGRGFAV
+396 IEAARAGESGRGFAV

-441 QATVSRMSQVE
+441 NNTVSRMHLVE
-452 EKVVQGVAMA
+452 EKVSQGVTMA
-462 TESGE
+462 TESGAIIAE
-467 IITQIRHASHRVMDQ
+467 IRSASHRVMEQ

>member
-1 MEYAVMN
+1 MN

-18 LVMVA
+18 LVMLA

-29 FSINRLAA
+29 FSINRLGAG
-37 SNQDLSY
+37 NRDLSY

-52 ISLIKEVQ
+52 IALIKEVQ
-60 ADFYEL
+60 AAFYEL
-66 HALIQTHVL
+66 HSRVQSHIL
-75 NTDDGKMQQI
+75 NTDNDKMQQI
-85 ETHIAD
+85 EAD
-91 IRTAI
+91 IAEHRKQI
-96 NSLLEKY
+96 NSQLEKY

-127 YLEIDKVLLLSRQN
+127 YQEIDKVLQLSRQN
-141 KNTEARDYLANN
+141 KNDEAR
-153 VMTLFGQFAQAIERH
+153 VMSAGEATRVFQQFAKAIELH
-168 VKFNV
+168 VNFNM

-178 LKRQGEENND
+178 LKKQGQENYDN
-188 SSLQTL
+188 SLQTL
-194 LFIAGGTGILTL
+194 LFIAGGATVLTM
-206 GLFIWLFN
+206 GLFVWLFN
-214 QVANPLRLAMQ
+214 QVANPLRTAMD
-225 TLSLIQ
+225 TLTRIQ

-294 SQANDATSLIAAG
+294 NQANDATSLIAAG

-324 TSRITNESGKLA
+324 TSRITNESGQLA
-336 SDGGATIERTVQA
+336 TEGGRTIERTVHA

-358 QASHEVTA
+358 QASAEVIA

-396 IEAARAGEQGRGFAV
+396 IEAARAGESGRGFAV

-441 QATVSRMSQVE
+441 NNTVSRMHLVE
-452 EKVVQGVAMA
+452 EKVSQGVTMA
-462 TESGE
+462 TESGAIIAE
-467 IITQIRHASHRVMDQ
+467 IRSASHRVMEQ

-514 SSTAEETSAAAEEL
+514 SSSAEETSAAAEEL

>member
-1 MEYAVMN
+1 MN

-18 LVMVA
+18 LVILA
-23 LVFLSW
+23 LIFLSW
-29 FSINRLAA
+29 FSINRLDSA
-37 SNQDLSY
+37 NRDLGY

-66 HALIQTHVL
+66 HSLVQTHVL
-75 NTDDGKMQQI
+75 NTDSSKMQQI
-85 ETHIAD
+85 ETGITE
-91 IRTAI
+91 IRGQI
-96 NSLLEKY
+96 NSLLDKY

-114 RLTDDDQRIIAQY
+114 RLTDDDQRIVAQY
-127 YLEIDKVLLLSRQN
+127 YQEMDKVLQLSRQN
-141 KNTEARDYLANN
+141 KNDEARDMLSGEAYG
-153 VMTLFGQFAQAIERH
+153 LFQQFAKAIELH
-168 VKFNV
+168 VNFNM

-178 LKRQGEENND
+178 LKKQGQENYDN
-188 SSLQTL
+188 SLQTL
-194 LFIAGGTGILTL
+194 LFIAGGTTVLTL
-206 GLFIWLFN
+206 GLFVWLFN
-214 QVANPLRLAMQ
+214 QVANPLRTAMDIL
-225 TLSLIQ
+225 TRIQ

-324 TSRITNESGKLA
+324 TSRITNESGQLA
-336 SDGGATIERTVQA
+336 TEGGRTIERTVHA

-358 QASHEVTA
+358 QASAEVIA

-396 IEAARAGEQGRGFAV
+396 IEAARAGESGRGFAV

-441 QATVSRMSQVE
+441 NNTVSRMHLVE
-452 EKVVQGVAMA
+452 EKVSQGVTMA
-462 TESGE
+462 TESGAIIAE
-467 IITQIRHASHRVMDQ
+467 IRSASHRVMDQ

>member
-1 MEYAVMN
+1 MN

-18 LVMVA
+18 LVM
-23 LVFLSW
+23 LTLIFLSW
-29 FSINRLAA
+29 FSINRLGAG
-37 SNQDLSY
+37 NRDLSY

-52 ISLIKEVQ
+52 ISLITEVQ

-66 HALIQTHVL
+66 HSLVQTHVL
-75 NTDDGKMQQI
+75 NTDSSRMQQI
-85 ETHIAD
+85 ETGITE
-91 IRTAI
+91 IRGQI
-96 NSLLEKY
+96 NSLLDKY

-114 RLTDDDQRIIAQY
+114 RLTDDDQRIVAQY
-127 YLEIDKVLLLSRQN
+127 YQEIDKVLQLSRQN
-141 KNTEARDYLANN
+141 KNDEARDMLAGEAYG
-153 VMTLFGQFAQAIERH
+153 LFKQFAKAIELH
-168 VKFNV
+168 VNFNM

-178 LKRQGEENND
+178 LKKQGQENYDN
-188 SSLQTL
+188 SLQTL
-194 LFIAGGTGILTL
+194 LLIAGGATVLTMV
-206 GLFIWLFN
+206 LFVWLFN
-214 QVANPLRLAMQ
+214 QVANPLRTAMD
-225 TLSLIQ
+225 TLTRIQ

-294 SQANDATSLIAAG
+294 NQANDATSLIAAG

-324 TSRITNESGKLA
+324 TSRITNESGQLA
-336 SDGGATIERTVQA
+336 TEGGRTIERTVHA

-358 QASHEVTA
+358 QASAEVIA

-396 IEAARAGEQGRGFAV
+396 IEAARAGESGRGFAV

-441 QATVSRMSQVE
+441 NNTVSRMHLVE
-452 EKVVQGVAMA
+452 EKVSQGVTMA
-462 TESGE
+462 TESGAIIAE
-467 IITQIRHASHRVMDQ
+467 IRSASHRVMEQ

>member
-1 MEYAVMN
+1 MN

-18 LVMVA
+18 LVM
-23 LVFLSW
+23 LTLIFLSW
-29 FSINRLAA
+29 FSINRLGAG
-37 SNQDLSY
+37 NRDLSY

-66 HALIQTHVL
+66 HSLVQTHVL
-75 NTDDGKMQQI
+75 NTDSSKMQQI
-85 ETHIAD
+85 ETGITE
-91 IRTAI
+91 IRGQI
-96 NSLLEKY
+96 NSLLDKY

-114 RLTDDDQRIIAQY
+114 RLTDDDQRIVAQY
-127 YLEIDKVLLLSRQN
+127 YQEIDKVLQLSRQN
-141 KNTEARDYLANN
+141 KNDEARDMLAGEAYG
-153 VMTLFGQFAQAIERH
+153 LFKQFAKAIELH
-168 VKFNV
+168 VNFNM

-178 LKRQGEENND
+178 LKKQGQENYDN
-188 SSLQTL
+188 SLQTL
-194 LFIAGGTGILTL
+194 LLIAGGATVLTM
-206 GLFIWLFN
+206 GLFVWLFN
-214 QVANPLRLAMQ
+214 QVANPLRTAMD
-225 TLSLIQ
+225 TLTRIQ

-324 TSRITNESGKLA
+324 TSRITNESGQLA
-336 SDGGATIERTVQA
+336 TEGGRTIDRTVHA

-358 QASHEVTA
+358 QASAEVIA

-396 IEAARAGEQGRGFAV
+396 IEAARAGESGRGFAV

-441 QATVSRMSQVE
+441 NNTVSRMHLVE
-452 EKVVQGVAMA
+452 EKVSQGVTMA
-462 TESGE
+462 TESGAIIAE
-467 IITQIRHASHRVMDQ
+467 IRSASHRVMDQ

>member
-1 MEYAVMN
+1 MN

-18 LVMVA
+18 LVMLA

-29 FSINRLAA
+29 FSINRLGAG
-37 SNQDLSY
+37 NRDLSY

-66 HALIQTHVL
+66 HSLVQTHVL
-75 NTDDGKMQQI
+75 NTDSSKMQQI
-85 ETHIAD
+85 ETGITE
-91 IRTAI
+91 IRGQI
-96 NSLLEKY
+96 NSMLDKY

-114 RLTDDDQRIIAQY
+114 RLTDDDQRIVAQY
-127 YLEIDKVLLLSRQN
+127 YQEIDKVLQLSRQN
-141 KNTEARDYLANN
+141 KNDEARDMLAGEAYA
-153 VMTLFGQFAQAIERH
+153 LFKQFAKAIELH
-168 VKFNV
+168 VNFNM

-178 LKRQGEENND
+178 LKKQGQENYDN
-188 SSLQTL
+188 SLQTL
-194 LFIAGGTGILTL
+194 LLIAGGATVLTM
-206 GLFIWLFN
+206 GLFVWLFN
-214 QVANPLRLAMQ
+214 QVANPLRTAMD
-225 TLSLIQ
+225 TLTRIQ

-294 SQANDATSLIAAG
+294 NQANDATSLIAAG

-324 TSRITNESGKLA
+324 TSRITNESGQLA
-336 SDGGATIERTVQA
+336 TEGGRTIERTVHA

-358 QASHEVTA
+358 QASAEVIA

-396 IEAARAGEQGRGFAV
+396 IEAARAGESGRGFAV

-441 QATVSRMSQVE
+441 NNTVSRMHLVE
-452 EKVVQGVAMA
+452 EKVSQGVTMA
-462 TESGE
+462 TESGAIIAE
-467 IITQIRHASHRVMDQ
+467 IRSASHRVMEQ

>member
-1 MEYAVMN
+1 MN

-18 LVMVA
+18 LVM
-23 LVFLSW
+23 LTLIFLSW
-29 FSINRLAA
+29 FSINRLGAG
-37 SNQDLSY
+37 NRDLSY

-66 HALIQTHVL
+66 HSLVQTHVL
-75 NTDDGKMQQI
+75 NTDSSRMQQI
-85 ETHIAD
+85 ETGITE
-91 IRTAI
+91 IRGQI
-96 NSLLEKY
+96 NSLLDKY

-114 RLTDDDQRIIAQY
+114 RLTDDDQRIVAQY
-127 YLEIDKVLLLSRQN
+127 YQEIDKVLQLSRQN
-141 KNTEARDYLANN
+141 KNDEARDMLAGEAYG
-153 VMTLFGQFAQAIERH
+153 LFKQFAKAIELH
-168 VKFNV
+168 VNFNM

-178 LKRQGEENND
+178 LKKQGQENYDN
-188 SSLQTL
+188 SLQTL
-194 LFIAGGTGILTL
+194 LFIAGGATVLTM
-206 GLFIWLFN
+206 GLFVWLFN
-214 QVANPLRLAMQ
+214 QVANPLRTAMD
-225 TLSLIQ
+225 TLTRIQ

-294 SQANDATSLIAAG
+294 NQANDATSLIAAG

-324 TSRITNESGKLA
+324 TSRITNESGQLA
-336 SDGGATIERTVQA
+336 TEGGRTIERTVHA

-358 QASHEVTA
+358 QASAEVIA

-377 VNVIRDV
+377 VSVIRDV

-396 IEAARAGEQGRGFAV
+396 IEAARAGESGRGFAV

-441 QATVSRMSQVE
+441 NNTVSRMHLVE
-452 EKVVQGVAMA
+452 EKVSQGVTMA
-462 TESGE
+462 TESGAIIAE
-467 IITQIRHASHRVMDQ
+467 IRSASHRVMDQ